1 MSSKYKALGK
11 VIWQRDNVMLFYM
24 SIVEWFKQTSSS
36 NIDLCICI
44 VYILKFV
51 NMHNC

>member
-36 NIDLCICI
+36 NID
-44 VYILKFV
+44 VYLYGLY
-51 NMHNC
+51 